1 MYVIVV
7 GCGRVGADLAGR
19 LSRGGHEVTVIDHV
33 GSSFEH
39 LDPAYRGRTIEA
51 EPLGES
57 VMKNAGAERADAL
70 AAVTNSDAVNAVVAR
85 IARNVFRVPIVVSR
99 NYDPRWRALHEALG
113 VHTVST
119 TLWGAR
125 RIEQL
130 LENPGLRPV
139 FSAGNGEVEVYELV
153 IPERWSGRA
162 LSALSEGIPCAPVS
176 LTQGGRAKVAEADA
190 QLQEGDLLH
199 VAATRVNAE
208 RLRQRLVSGEAAS
221 CSS

>member
-19 LSRGGHEVTVIDHV
+19 LSRGGHDVTVIDHV

-51 EPLGES
+51 EPLDEG
-57 VMKNAGAERADAL
+57 VLQKAGVERADGL

-85 IARNVFRVPIVVSR
+85 TARSVFRVPVVVSR
-99 NYDPRWRALHEALG
+99 NYDPRWRTLHEALG

-153 IPERWSGRA
+153 IPERWAGQA
-162 LSALSEGIPCAPVS
+162 LSLLVDGIPCAPVS
-176 LTQGGRAKVAEADA
+176 LTQAGRARVAEADA
-190 QLQEGDLLH
+190 RMDTGDLVH

-208 RLRQRLVSGEAAS
+208 RLRQRLMSQEASG